1 MSNKIA
7 RLKGKS
13 AIVTGASSGIG
24 LEFSRLLAS
33 NGVIVIM
40 ISNETDR
47 LAQVAEEIKASTGTP
62 VYYLS
67 LDLTFHD
74 APDEVMRF
82 IDDNNLYPVLLINN
96 AGIFDF
102 KALNDLSRKRIDTYI
117 NLHLRNVTVI
127 CNLIAARMATQPV
140 IDGMKYRGYILNM
153 SSMSCWM
160 PMPGIAMYSAT
171 KAYIRVLSRAL
182 RIELKPVGVSVTV
195 ACPGG
200 IATDLFGLPRNLQKL
215 GVGVGA
221 LATPKTFV
229 RKALIKTLKGKAQYI
244 NGWLN
249 RIAIVAVAMTPEC
262 VRGLIKSRLLD
273 KIKKTSKNG

>member
-1 MSNKIA
+1 MNNIIA

-40 ISNETDR
+40 ISNDTDR
-47 LAQVAEEIKASTGTP
+47 LLQVADDIKTSTGTP
-62 VYYLS
+62 VFNLS
-67 LDLTFHD
+67 LDLTLPD
-74 APDEVMRF
+74 APDTVVRF
-82 IDDNNLYPVLLINN
+82 MDQNNLSPVLLINN

-102 KALNDLSRKRIDTYI
+102 KAVNDLSLKRIDTYI
-117 NLHLRNVTVI
+117 NLHIRNLTVI
-127 CNLIAARMATQPV
+127 CNLIAARMSRQPM

-182 RIELKPVGVSVTV
+182 RIELKPIGVGVMV

-200 IATDLFGLPRNLQKL
+200 IATDLFGLPPNLQKL
-215 GVGVGA
+215 GVKVGA
-221 LATPKTFV
+221 LTTPAKFV
-229 RKALIKTLKGKAQYI
+229 RKALHKTLKGKAQYI
-244 NGWLN
+244 NGLIN
-249 RIAIVAVAMTPEC
+249 RMAIVAVAMTPEW
-262 VRGLIKSRLLD
+262 VRGLVKSRILD
-273 KIKKTSKNG
+273 KLEKNIGE